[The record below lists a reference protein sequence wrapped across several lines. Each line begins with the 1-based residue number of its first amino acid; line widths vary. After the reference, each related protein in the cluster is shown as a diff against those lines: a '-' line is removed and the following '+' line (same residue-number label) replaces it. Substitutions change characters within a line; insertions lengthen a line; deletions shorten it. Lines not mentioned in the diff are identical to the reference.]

1 MFRGYNEHSTIAY
14 TINAVLTLT
23 VYALTS
29 RQPKRSWR
37 GQTLADGVPAFC
49 QKRAP
54 RPLYVQHGLRPRTS
68 REGAHDISVPPP
80 APPLDFP
87 GPVEQVVSFCVVYL
101 VFLSRTSRD
110 PEKMDAAVDTDRFP
124 LAG

>member
-1 MFRGYNEHSTIAY
+1 MSYTRPNCMFRGYNEHSTIAY

-68 REGAHDISVPPP
+68 REGAHDISVPPRHRLWISP
-80 APPLDFP
+80 AQLN
-87 GPVEQVVSFCVVYL
+87 
-101 VFLSRTSRD
+101 
-110 PEKMDAAVDTDRFP
+110 K
-124 LAG
+124 